1 MMECAVL
8 TARTFFSW
16 FLFACLWYLTFLQH
30 GDFAEENRLANSSH
44 IPCVQTINDFT
55 SCFLFSIETQHTIG
69 YGTRQEGHQSEF
81 SPISSGG
88 GGFLLPPFVQWQ
100 KYDAAMGRRGEKRHR
115 IG

>member
-1 MMECAVL
+1 MMERSVL
-8 TARTFFSW
+8 TAWTFFSW

-81 SPISSGG
+81 CPYQFGG
-88 GGFLLPPFVQWQ
+88 GSPPSLPP
-100 KYDAAMGRRGEKRHR
+100 YSGRSTMRRWDGGGKRD